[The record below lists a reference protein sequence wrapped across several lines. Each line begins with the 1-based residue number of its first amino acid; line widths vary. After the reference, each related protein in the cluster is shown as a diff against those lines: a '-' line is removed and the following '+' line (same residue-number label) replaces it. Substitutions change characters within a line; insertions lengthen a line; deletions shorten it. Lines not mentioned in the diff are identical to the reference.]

1 MEEKKATR
9 RRRVPPTGRR
19 GDRRGDTFRIGHG
32 NPFPPVVARGFLALD
47 GKGERASG
55 QWRPGLQISWGPG
68 RRGKVVETRRGG
80 ERSGGPVP
88 FLFVYSVSCRR
99 IRFSS
104 GVKPA
109 IGKGKTNPGNFAS
122 FRAELIER
130 SQFFLHRSNFS
141 LPSTRNHTVCHIRY
155 NSMYKMKAEKTV
167 HDCCW

>member
-1 MEEKKATR
+1 MEEKKKQRGDGASR
-9 RRRVPPTGRR
+9 RRGGAATGEE
-19 GDRRGDTFRIGHG
+19 I
-32 NPFPPVVARGFLALD
+32 PFELVTAIPSLPWWRAVSLRSTE
-47 GKGERASG
+47 KASG

-130 SQFFLHRSNFS
+130 SQFLLHRSNFS
-141 LPSTRNHTVCHIRY
+141 LPSMRNYTVCHIRY
-155 NSMYKMKAEKTV
+155 SSMYKTKAEKTV